1 MGREKDEM
9 IEREVE
15 KIKKKKQKKSQK
27 KDEVIVEKSKED
39 EPL

>member
-15 KIKKKKQKKSQK
+15 KIKNKKQKKSQK
-27 KDEVIVEKSKED
+27 KMK
-39 EPL
+39 